1 MVVED
6 GRINYVG
13 EAEFNIPEGST
24 VIDGTGKFLM
34 PGISE
39 MHAHIPV
46 PQEGDD
52 SNVRETLF
60 LYLSNGI
67 TTIRG
72 MLGQPYHLELKE
84 KVMDGE
90 ILGPRVYTSSPSLN
104 GSTVTTQ
111 EEARQ
116 KVSRYA
122 AEGYDFL
129 KIHPG
134 IKLEVMEALVK
145 TAKEENIDFA
155 GHVPNEVG
163 VERAIDYGYAS
174 IDHLDGY
181 INALVPESAHVHP
194 DSGGLFGFDFTFLAD
209 PDRIPALVAETKKEG
224 VWNVPTQSL
233 LLRWTSGRSGAEMA
247 NDPEM
252 IYVPGAT
259 RFQWRQ
265 MKENILNS
273 PNYSEERMK
282 KFIDLRQRLLREMKE
297 QGAGLLLGSDAPQVF
312 NVPGFSIQH
321 EMQAWAAAGLSNV
334 TILKAGTMNVARFFN
349 AEGPYGSVQRGAAA
363 DLLLLS
369 ANPIEDIRHMQQIE
383 GVMVR
388 GRWLPREEIDR
399 RLEAIAGQYRR

>member
-1 MVVED
+1 
-6 GRINYVG
+6 
-13 EAEFNIPEGST
+13 
-24 VIDGTGKFLM
+24 M

-122 AEGYDFL
+122 AGGYDFL

-181 INALVPESAHVHP
+181 INALVPESANVHP
-194 DSGGLFGFDFTFLAD
+194 DFGGLFGFDFTFLAD

-273 PNYSEERMK
+273 PNYSEERRK
-282 KFIDLRQRLLREMKE
+282 KFIDLRQRLLQEMEE

-334 TILKAGTMNVARFFN
+334 TILKAGTMNVARFFD
-349 AEGPYGSVQRGAAA
+349 AEGQYGSVQRGAAA

>member
-1 MVVED
+1 
-6 GRINYVG
+6 
-13 EAEFNIPEGST
+13 
-24 VIDGTGKFLM
+24 M

-122 AEGYDFL
+122 AGGYDFL

-181 INALVPESAHVHP
+181 INALVPESANVHP

-273 PNYSEERMK
+273 PNYSEERRK
-282 KFIDLRQRLLREMKE
+282 KFIDLRQRLLQEMEE

-334 TILKAGTMNVARFFN
+334 TILKAGTMNVARFFD
-349 AEGPYGSVQRGAAA
+349 AEGQYGSVQRGAAA